1 MEVYAGGC
9 FEMLYPAGLA
19 GGNGGCADVLEG
31 AIWRNQKEHCGL
43 DRIRGIDKKNELPG
57 IEMD

>member
-1 MEVYAGGC
+1 
-9 FEMLYPAGLA
+9 MLYPAGLA